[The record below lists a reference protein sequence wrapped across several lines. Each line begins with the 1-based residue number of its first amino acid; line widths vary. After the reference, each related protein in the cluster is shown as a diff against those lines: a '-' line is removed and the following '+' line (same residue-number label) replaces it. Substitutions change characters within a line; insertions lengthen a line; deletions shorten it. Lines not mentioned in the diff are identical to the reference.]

1 LSHRLEKINSLL
13 ERELGAIILRE
24 IEFPANILVTILA
37 VKITE
42 DHKQA
47 RVIISVFPFDKSELA
62 LEILN
67 KNIYHIQQ
75 ILNKKLRMR
84 PVPKIF
90 FRADAT
96 EENAG
101 KVEILLKND

>member
-1 LSHRLEKINSLL
+1 MSHRLEKVNSLL
-13 ERELGAIILRE
+13 EQEIGAIILRE
-24 IEFPANILVTILA
+24 IEFPSGILVTILG
-37 VKITE
+37 VKSTDDYKE
-42 DHKQA
+42 AK
-47 RVIISVFPFDKSELA
+47 VIISIFPFDKGELA

>member
-1 LSHRLEKINSLL
+1 M
-13 ERELGAIILRE
+13 RE
-24 IEFPANILVTILA
+24 IEFPSGILVTVLG
-37 VKITE
+37 VKST
-42 DHKQA
+42 DDYKQA
-47 RVIISVFPFDKSELA
+47 RVIISVFPFEKSELV

-67 KNIYHIQQ
+67 KNIYHVQQ

>member
-1 LSHRLEKINSLL
+1 M
-13 ERELGAIILRE
+13 RE
-24 IEFPANILVTILA
+24 IEFPSGILVTVLA
-37 VKITE
+37 VKSTE
-42 DHKQA
+42 DHKEA
-47 RVIISVFPFDKSELA
+47 KVIISVFSFEKSELA

-90 FRADAT
+90 FRIDAS
-96 EENAG
+96 EEQVD
-101 KVEILLKND
+101 KVEEALKE

>member
-1 LSHRLEKINSLL
+1 M
-13 ERELGAIILRE
+13 RE
-24 IEFPANILVTILA
+24 IEFPAGILVTILG
-37 VKITE
+37 VKTTE
-42 DHKQA
+42 DFKQA
-47 RVIISVFPFDKSELA
+47 KIIISVFPFGKSELA